1 MKRLIHSV
9 ALAVA
14 LSGCAASRDG
24 VRLGSGPSDSDI
36 ARIKNQISENAQ
48 KSAAKRA
55 VTAAITPDSKP
66 GILIIGE
73 TGVLHELD
81 AARNKKNYK
90 EFTDIAE
97 KWHPGQTAYW
107 DEEEYHRRI
116 GGWTT
121 LEIYSIPGLI
131 ALKLPSAVPKAR
143 MSSIN
148 FASTA
153 GAWLINSTKDLVL
166 ARSNEDGIAVIE
178 SVLCSSSLDEFKK
191 CSDQYVKG
199 QFDAVSGIE
208 LDRSAKIKPDGTRID
223 TTSFKR
229 I

>member
-1 MKRLIHSV
+1 MKKILCSI

-14 LSGCAASRDG
+14 LVGCAASRDG
-24 VRLGSGPSDSDI
+24 VRLGIGPSDSDI
-36 ARIKNQISENAQ
+36 VRIKNQIADNAQ
-48 KSAAKRA
+48 KSVVKRA
-55 VTAAITPDSKP
+55 VAAAVTPDSKP

-81 AARNKKNYK
+81 AGRSNKNYK

-97 KWHPGQTAYW
+97 KWHPGRTAYW

-121 LEIYSIPGLI
+121 LEIYSIPGVI
-131 ALKLPSAVPKAR
+131 ALKLPSAVPR
-143 MSSIN
+143 GQISSIN

-153 GAWLINSTKDLVL
+153 GAWLINSTKDLAL
-166 ARSNEDGIAVIE
+166 ARSNDDGISVIE
-178 SVLCSSSLDEFKK
+178 SVLCSSSRDDFEK
-191 CSDQYVKG
+191 CSGQYVRG
-199 QFDAVSGIE
+199 QFDALSGAE
-208 LDRSAKIKPDGTRID
+208 LDRSAKIKPDGARID

>member
-1 MKRLIHSV
+1 MKKIIYAIALITS
-9 ALAVA
+9 LA
-14 LSGCAASRDG
+14 GCATSRDG
-24 VRLGSGPSDSDI
+24 VRLGTGPSDSDI
-36 ARIKNQISENAQ
+36 ARIKNQIADNAH

-66 GILIIGE
+66 GILVIGE

-81 AARNKKNYK
+81 PARSKKNYK

-121 LEIYSIPGLI
+121 LEIYSIPGI
-131 ALKLPSAVPKAR
+131 VALKVPGAVQKAQ
-143 MSSIN
+143 MSNIH
-148 FASTA
+148 FASVA
-153 GAWLINSTKDLVL
+153 GAWLVNSTKDLVV
-166 ARSNEDGIAVIE
+166 ARSNDDGISVIE
-178 SVLCSSSLDEFKK
+178 SVLCSSSLDDFKK
-191 CSDQYVKG
+191 CSEQYVRG
-199 QFDAVSGIE
+199 QFDAVSGAE
-208 LDRSAKIKPDGTRID
+208 LDRSAKIKANGLRID
-223 TTSFKR
+223 TTSFRR

>member
-1 MKRLIHSV
+1 MKKLIYSV
-9 ALAVA
+9 ALSVTLA
-14 LSGCAASRDG
+14 GCAASRDG

-55 VTAAITPDSKP
+55 VTSAITPDSKP
-66 GILIIGE
+66 GILVIGE

-81 AARNKKNYK
+81 PAKSQRNYQ
-90 EFTDIAE
+90 EFSDIAE
-97 KWHPGQTAYW
+97 RWHPGVAPYW
-107 DEEEYHRRI
+107 SEAEYQSRI

-121 LEIYSIPGLI
+121 LEVYSIPGFI
-131 ALKLPSAVPKAR
+131 ALKLPSAVPKAQ

-166 ARSNEDGIAVIE
+166 ARSNDDGIAVIE
-178 SVLCSSSLDEFKK
+178 SVLCSSSLEEFKN

-208 LDRSAKIKPDGTRID
+208 LDRSAKIKPDGARID

>member
-1 MKRLIHSV
+1 MKKIIYAIALIIS
-9 ALAVA
+9 LA
-14 LSGCAASRDG
+14 GCAASRDG
-24 VRLGSGPSDSDI
+24 VRLGTGPSDSDI
-36 ARIKNQISENAQ
+36 ARVRNQITENAQ
-48 KSAAKRA
+48 KSAAKK
-55 VTAAITPDSKP
+55 AAADALTPETKP
-66 GILIIGE
+66 GIIVIGE

-81 AARNKKNYK
+81 PAKGKRNYK
-90 EFTDIAE
+90 EFADIAA
-97 KWHPGQTAYW
+97 KWHPGQPAYW
-107 DEEEYHRRI
+107 SENEYAARV

-121 LEIYSIPGLI
+121 VEIYSIPGVI
-131 ALKLPSAVPKAR
+131 ALKLPAAVPKGQ

-178 SVLCSSSLDEFKK
+178 SVLCSSSLEDFKK
-191 CSDQYVKG
+191 CSDQYLKG

-208 LDRSAKIKPDGTRID
+208 LDRSAKIKPDGGRID
-223 TTSFKR
+223 TISFKR